1 MLELWLALANLRE
14 ALCQALGASSFEDV
28 GSGVIASLVEGLGA
42 IETVADSADSNDV
55 ASALGAADKSLR
67 RALARRDR
75 RRQAFETA
83 VEAAEAALL
92 SASEEL
98 RRRLEK
104 PGSKRRRAPR
114 RF

>member
-14 ALCQALGASSFEDV
+14 ALCQALEVSSFEDV

-42 IETVADSADSNDV
+42 IETVADSADPNDV
-55 ASALGAADKSLR
+55 ASALGAADKSLT

-83 VEAAEAALL
+83 VEAAAALL